1 MRAVLAFDETS
12 AKSMDRVGNG
22 FQRMRGHAGVRGGG
36 SKPKYQT
43 LTEARD
49 AVRAAQKTGTLKSGE
64 AVTVEVGADAY

>member
-1 MRAVLAFDETS
+1 
-12 AKSMDRVGNG
+12 
-22 FQRMRGHAGVRGGG
+22 MRGHAGVRGGG